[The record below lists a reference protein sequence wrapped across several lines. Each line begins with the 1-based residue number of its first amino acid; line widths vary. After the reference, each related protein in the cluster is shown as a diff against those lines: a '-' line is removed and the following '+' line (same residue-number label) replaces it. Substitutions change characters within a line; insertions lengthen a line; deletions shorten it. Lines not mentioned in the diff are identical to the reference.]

1 MYGVTGYL
9 NHIRSAALDVTSQ
22 SVFIG
27 ELPISVT
34 NSYPFENVKCTGDI
48 MYTVHRNVIKAHDM
62 AFRGVFNT

>member
-1 MYGVTGYL
+1 MNRVTEYL
-9 NHIRSAALDVTSQ
+9 NHIRSAALYVTSQ

-62 AFRGVFNT
+62 AFRGVYNT